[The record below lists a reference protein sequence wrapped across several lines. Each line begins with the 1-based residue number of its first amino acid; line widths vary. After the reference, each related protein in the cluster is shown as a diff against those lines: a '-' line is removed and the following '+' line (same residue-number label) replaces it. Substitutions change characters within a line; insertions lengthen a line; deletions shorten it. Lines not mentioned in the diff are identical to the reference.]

1 MQNLLVGFAD
11 YGYWGLF
18 LASFLAATILP
29 FSSEIVFTTLLYTIK
44 CDAWT
49 CIFAAT
55 IGNWLGGM
63 TCYYLGR
70 LGKMEWIEKYL
81 RVSSQKVDLWGK
93 KLQGKAS
100 WAAFFSFLPGVGD
113 LIALAAGFLRANPYV
128 TAVSMLLGKFVR
140 YVVWVYVSYWV
151 WM

>member
-81 RVSSQKVDLWGK
+81 RVSSQKVDL
-93 KLQGKAS
+93 
-100 WAAFFSFLPGVGD
+100 SFLPGVGD
-113 LIALAAGFLRANPYV
+113 LIALAAGFLRANPYL